1 MEKLSDH
8 SMTEIPF
15 HGKRKNRFTCIFEL
29 MIKQTIDEGYW

>member
-1 MEKLSDH
+1 MKCLRMEKLSDH

-15 HGKRKNRFTCIFEL
+15 IFEL